1 MHCFTGESGV
11 EFLHYSARIQH
22 EVREPVSA
30 QCNMA
35 VRDDLSSGD
44 ARRLA
49 LGLLNILSSSS
60 SSSDEDDLSLN
71 VPQKIPK
78 IKNFV
83 EVVHNLTD
91 KDVSIY
97 TYIYIRVSQNP

>member
-1 MHCFTGESGV
+1 
-11 EFLHYSARIQH
+11 LHYSARIQH

-49 LGLLNILSSSS
+49 
-60 SSSDEDDLSLN
+60 
-71 VPQKIPK
+71 
-78 IKNFV
+78 
-83 EVVHNLTD
+83 HTH
-91 KDVSIY
+91 
-97 TYIYIRVSQNP
+97 IYIFMVFADYCVA